1 MKKKFLS
8 RAGLALTLTLTSMSA
23 SAGEAGHADHAKM
36 AAEGEHAGHEQ
47 SMAGDADPHA
57 QHKAE
62 SEMIPVGAEQGKT
75 APTPEELAAEEKARR
90 YFTDLEVVDQNGTPM
105 RFYSDVLKGRVVLMN
120 FIFTNCKD
128 ACPMATQKM
137 IQVRQ
142 TLVDAVRDDVWFV
155 SISID
160 PDRDTPGAM
169 KAFAEKMGVDEDRWL
184 FITGKKENMVQIVKR
199 LGQYTEEVEAHS
211 TLMLAG
217 NDRTR
222 HWTRVMPMVPP
233 EGVAQQLRA
242 LAEERSDA
250 IVSAAL
256 IALARPAPRPGRDRD
271 DGPRGFVQRLEVAAS
286 EGADGHRHF
295 LHRLFTPLRR
305 NDNFLDGQCAIIA
318 GRLRQRRSGHGR

>member
-1 MKKKFLS
+1 MEHENLLQYRRVGALGDGGQAAARLRTAA
-8 RAGLALTLTLTSMSA
+8 RAVAWDREGRWYLAGDQGVYDGSVGLADYVLSNL
-23 SAGEAGHADHAKM
+23 
-36 AAEGEHAGHEQ
+36 
-47 SMAGDADPHA
+47 
-57 QHKAE
+57 
-62 SEMIPVGAEQGKT
+62 
-75 APTPEELAAEEKARR
+75 PTPEELAAEEKARR

-222 HWTRVMPMVPP
+222 HWTRVMPMTPP
-233 EGVAQQLRA
+233 WGVAQQLRS
-242 LAEERSDA
+242 LAEE
-250 IVSAAL
+250 
-256 IALARPAPRPGRDRD
+256 G
-271 DGPRGFVQRLEVAAS
+271 
-286 EGADGHRHF
+286 
-295 LHRLFTPLRR
+295 
-305 NDNFLDGQCAIIA
+305 
-318 GRLRQRRSGHGR
+318 